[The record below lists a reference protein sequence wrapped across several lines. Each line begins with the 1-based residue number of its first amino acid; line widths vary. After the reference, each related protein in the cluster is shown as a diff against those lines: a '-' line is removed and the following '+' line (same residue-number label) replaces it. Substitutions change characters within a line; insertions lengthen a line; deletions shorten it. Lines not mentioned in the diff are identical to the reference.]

1 MGGAHEQADKNH
13 TPDDFPNLA
22 PYNTPAD
29 AFEGKYHASCHC
41 GAVRYEAKGE
51 PELSVCCHCHT
62 CQIVHGATSQR
73 ALIFKKD
80 HIKFPK
86 ECLDSVAFYQ
96 THDKKVG
103 RHLPCK
109 VRCKTCGTLIAD
121 EGRNMWLA
129 MPALFRFDD
138 HTEPAS
144 WAPKHH
150 IFYKERCLDLERKEG
165 VTYWEGAQDKSEKV

>member
-13 TPDDFPNLA
+13 TPDSFPDLA

-29 AFEGKYHASCHC
+29 AFEGRYHASCHC

-73 ALIFKKD
+73 ALIYKKD

-96 THDKKVG
+96 T
-103 RHLPCK
+103 
-109 VRCKTCGTLIAD
+109 CGTIIAD
-121 EGRNMWLA
+121 EGRNMWMA

-138 HTEPAS
+138 HKEPAS

-150 IFYKERCLDLERKEG
+150 IFYKERALDLEKKEG
-165 VTYWEGAQDKSEKV
+165 VTYWEGAQEKSEKL